1 MIRPET
7 ISDSS
12 DGNSLR
18 EWFALRVRCRAEK
31 VAAAF
36 LQGSGYEWFLPS
48 YKCRRQWSDRI
59 KQLEVPLFPGYLFCK
74 FNPQDRLPVLKAPGL
89 IAIVGIANTPIAVD
103 EDEIAALRALVNSGL
118 PRQPWPYLQVG
129 QRVRIEHGALR
140 GVEGILLDFKGV
152 NRVVLSVTLLR
163 RSVAAEIDGAWI
175 IPIHEPPMAGASTR
189 ANRPMPGHSTM

>member
-1 MIRPET
+1 VIRPET
-7 ISDSS
+7 TSDSS
-12 DGNSLR
+12 NGNSVS

-36 LQGSGYEWFLPS
+36 LQGFGYEWLLPS

-89 IAIVGIANTPIAVD
+89 ISIVGIANTPIAIE
-103 EDEIAALRALVNSGL
+103 EDEIAALRALVNSGI

-129 QRVRIEHGALR
+129 QRVRIEHGALC

-163 RSVAAEIDGAWI
+163 RSVAAEIDSAWV
-175 IPIHEPPMAGASTR
+175 IPIHERPPVSSSLR
-189 ANRPMPGHSTM
+189 ADRPIPRHS